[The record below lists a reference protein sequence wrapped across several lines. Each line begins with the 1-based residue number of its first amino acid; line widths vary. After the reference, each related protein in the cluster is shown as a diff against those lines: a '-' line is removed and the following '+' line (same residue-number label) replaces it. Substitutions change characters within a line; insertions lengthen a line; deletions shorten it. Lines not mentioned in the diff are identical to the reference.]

1 MLEGAPQ
8 GRTVVWTEHADRDLA
23 QLAPRVQGR
32 VVEGIELL
40 ALASQGDV
48 RRLRGTG
55 GGELALRVGDW
66 RAWFVLDEGAGILT
80 VLRVRHRGEAYR
92 R

>member
-1 MLEGAPQ
+1 MI

-23 QLAPRVQGR
+23 QLGAEVRERVTESVDR
-32 VVEGIELL
+32 L
-40 ALASQGDV
+40 ALAGQGDV

-55 GGELALRVGDW
+55 GVELALRVGDW
-66 RAWFVLDEGAGILT
+66 RAWFILDEGTLT

>member
-1 MLEGAPQ
+1 MTEGVEP
-8 GRTVVWTEHADRDLA
+8 GRTVVWAEHADRDLA
-23 QLAPRVQGR
+23 QLAPQVQGR
-32 VVEGIELL
+32 VLEGIELL
-40 ALASQGDV
+40 ARVSQGDV

-66 RAWFVLDEGAGILT
+66 RAWFVLDEGTLT
-80 VLRVRHRGEAYR
+80 VLRVRHRDEAYR